1 MLPHM
6 TDEAVREV
14 DCIKLGK
21 RLPGLRRP
29 PFPNAIGEQIFASVS
44 QEAWDQWLQESVRL
58 INTYRVDLAT
68 KEGTEFLVKQLR
80 IWFGFEDGELAA
92 TAWTPPSE
100 TKEAATNQ

>member
-1 MLPHM
+1 MVSRM
-6 TDEAVREV
+6 TEEAVREV

-44 QEAWDQWLQESVRL
+44 QEAWNQWLQESVRV

-68 KEGTEFLVKQLR
+68 KEGTEFLIKQLR
-80 IWFGFEDGELAA
+80 IWFGFEEGELAA
-92 TAWTPPSE
+92 TAWTPPAESE
-100 TKEAATNQ
+100 QVASDQ